1 MSDLFFI
8 CLFLKHEWG
17 NTCTTTIAIMPWWK
31 WSTCNPSQKPELI
44 LGLEMQFPFQNPHFF
59 FKHVYLYSHARAQSS
74 HHQHTHL
81 MHICIHGQSFSEPLE
96 VGVFLSTLLF
106 HRNFTVHRRSSV
118 QYDTEMKTTYIS
130 WLFFF
135 GSIEFSRSEFAP
147 SKQSHWSL
155 SV

>member
-1 MSDLFFI
+1 
-8 CLFLKHEWG
+8 
-17 NTCTTTIAIMPWWK
+17 
-31 WSTCNPSQKPELI
+31 
-44 LGLEMQFPFQNPHFF
+44 MQFPFQNPHFF
-59 FKHVYLYSHARAQSS
+59 FKHISAFTHMCAQSS

-81 MHICIHGQSFSEPLE
+81 MHICIHGQSFSELLE

-106 HRNFTVHRRSSV
+106 HRNFTVHRKSSI
-118 QYDTEMKTTYIS
+118 QYDTEMKTTYGS

-155 SV
+155 SVYKLFLAPRNSNNVSLILNRFPKLLF